1 MKHIYSFLILLA
13 LTTSTT
19 LGAQEF
25 SEVWVQ
31 IEAHSPAHKA
41 TALEYESAQI
51 SYEMSKQHW
60 LPQVYLNANA
70 YHTNDPG
77 ASFFGVIQQRD
88 LQASDFNPSLINE
101 PDASLYAQGAL
112 GVNINLYEGGM
123 STSKQKMM
131 EHLKNAKEHHRNQTR
146 ASLYLAVAKSYIE
159 VGVLNYKV
167 KELKNLRDQVDGL
180 LKRYQFGSREN
191 PVGYSGLLGLKSLRL
206 RLVGQI
212 SQYSTHSRALQETL
226 QTMGSQVDISSLM
239 IADPRVFVKRN
250 IFTKSNQNSSQESF
264 ELEVKLEQSK
274 ASTMMAEMEKA
285 RYRPRIGAFAETYLF
300 NGKRDTATGYTAGVY
315 LQWSLFNPSD
325 RGVYKKSRLQA
336 EAYGQYAQALRVQQ
350 EAQKNAFQKQLT
362 AIDEN
367 LDLLNQSAKA
377 MDEQLKTMERLFKNG
392 SINALQLAE
401 VFNRRA
407 DVIAQTFEAA
417 QSYVESAEKSSQ
429 QTKFDPNQ
437 ILKVK

>member
-1 MKHIYSFLILLA
+1 MKHMNSFLILLVFVPF
-13 LTTSTT
+13 TV

-25 SEVWVQ
+25 SEVWTQ
-31 IEAHSPAHKA
+31 IEASSPVHKA

-51 SYEMSKQHW
+51 SYEISKQHW

-77 ASFFGVIQQRD
+77 ASFFGLIQQRD
-88 LQASDFNPSLINE
+88 LQVTDFNPSAINE

-112 GVNINLYEGGM
+112 GVNINLYEGGI
-123 STSKQKMM
+123 SSSKQKMM
-131 EHLKNAKEHHRNQTR
+131 EHLKNAKEHHKDQTR
-146 ASLYLAVAKSYIE
+146 ASLYLNVAKSYIA

-167 KELKNLRDQVDGL
+167 KELKNLRDQVDDL

-212 SQYSTHSRALQETL
+212 NQYSTHSRALQETL
-226 QTMGSQVDISSLM
+226 QTIGSRIDISSLM
-239 IADPRVFVKRN
+239 VTDPRAFVKKN
-250 IFTKSNQNSSQESF
+250 IFLEPNKHLSQESF
-264 ELEVKLEQSK
+264 ELEMKLEQSK
-274 ASTMMAEMEKA
+274 ASEMMAEMEKA

-325 RGVYKKSRLQA
+325 RGLYKRSRLQA

-350 EAQKNAFQKQLT
+350 AAQKKALQKQLT
-362 AIDEN
+362 TIDEN

-377 MDEQLKTMERLFKNG
+377 MDEQLQTMKKLFKNG

-407 DVIAQTFEAA
+407 DVITQTFEAA